1 MSCIYNEILLENLY
15 EEALE
20 ICTQRMSVIGSYP
33 WEIKAAAEEM
43 AIEMFEERGLQT
55 MTTLCATGKSSLD
68 GVTPM
73 YLWRMRDYTYEVEA
87 KSPVM
92 SAVELYEDTPYEV
105 AVKKFE
111 NMVDNM
117 VLV

>member
-20 ICTQRMSVIGSYP
+20 ICTKRMSVIGSYP

-43 AIEMFEERGLQT
+43 AIEMFEEKGLQT
-55 MTTLCATGKSSLD
+55 MTTLWATGKSSLD

>member
-1 MSCIYNEILLENLY
+1 MN
-15 EEALE
+15 
-20 ICTQRMSVIGSYP
+20 IGLVAKGVSN
-33 WEIKAAAEEM
+33 
-43 AIEMFEERGLQT
+43 
-55 MTTLCATGKSSLD
+55 LD

-87 KSPVM
+87 KACGT
-92 SAVELYEDTPYEV
+92 SASDLLEETPFEV
-105 AVKKFE
+105 AIKKFK

>member
-1 MSCIYNEILLENLY
+1 M
-15 EEALE
+15 
-20 ICTQRMSVIGSYP
+20 IG
-33 WEIKAAAEEM
+33 
-43 AIEMFEERGLQT
+43 LV
-55 MTTLCATGKSSLD
+55 ATGKSNLD

-92 SAVELYEDTPYEV
+92 SAVELLTDTSYEK
-105 AVKKFE
+105 AVIKFK
-111 NMVDNM
+111 NMVDKV

>member
-1 MSCIYNEILLENLY
+1 M
-15 EEALE
+15 
-20 ICTQRMSVIGSYP
+20 IG
-33 WEIKAAAEEM
+33 
-43 AIEMFEERGLQT
+43 LV
-55 MTTLCATGKSSLD
+55 ATGKSNLD

-73 YLWRMRDYTYEVEA
+73 YLWSYGNYRYEIEA

>member
-1 MSCIYNEILLENLY
+1 M
-15 EEALE
+15 
-20 ICTQRMSVIGSYP
+20 IG
-33 WEIKAAAEEM
+33 
-43 AIEMFEERGLQT
+43 LV
-55 MTTLCATGKSSLD
+55 ATGKSNLD

-73 YLWRMRDYTYEVEA
+73 YLWRIRDYTYEVEA

>member
-1 MSCIYNEILLENLY
+1 M
-15 EEALE
+15 
-20 ICTQRMSVIGSYP
+20 IGLVAKGVSN
-33 WEIKAAAEEM
+33 
-43 AIEMFEERGLQT
+43 
-55 MTTLCATGKSSLD
+55 LD

-92 SAVELYEDTPYEV
+92 SAVELYKDTPYEV

>member
-1 MSCIYNEILLENLY
+1 M
-15 EEALE
+15 
-20 ICTQRMSVIGSYP
+20 IGLVAKGVSN
-33 WEIKAAAEEM
+33 
-43 AIEMFEERGLQT
+43 
-55 MTTLCATGKSSLD
+55 LD

-73 YLWRMRDYTYEVEA
+73 YLWRMRDYTYEIEA

-92 SAVELYEDTPYEV
+92 SAAEPLNDTPYEV
-105 AVKKFE
+105 AVKKFK

>member
-1 MSCIYNEILLENLY
+1 M
-15 EEALE
+15 
-20 ICTQRMSVIGSYP
+20 IG
-33 WEIKAAAEEM
+33 
-43 AIEMFEERGLQT
+43 LV
-55 MTTLCATGKSSLD
+55 ATGKSNLD

-73 YLWRMRDYTYEVEA
+73 YLWRMRDYTYEIESKA
-87 KSPVM
+87 CGT

-105 AVKKFE
+105 AVKKFK

>member
-1 MSCIYNEILLENLY
+1 M
-15 EEALE
+15 
-20 ICTQRMSVIGSYP
+20 IGLVAKGVSN
-33 WEIKAAAEEM
+33 
-43 AIEMFEERGLQT
+43 
-55 MTTLCATGKSSLD
+55 LD

-73 YLWRMRDYTYEVEA
+73 YLWRMRDYTYEIEA

-111 NMVDNM
+111 NMVDKA

>member
-1 MSCIYNEILLENLY
+1 
-15 EEALE
+15 
-20 ICTQRMSVIGSYP
+20 
-33 WEIKAAAEEM
+33 
-43 AIEMFEERGLQT
+43 

-92 SAVELYEDTPYEV
+92 SAVELYDDTPYEV